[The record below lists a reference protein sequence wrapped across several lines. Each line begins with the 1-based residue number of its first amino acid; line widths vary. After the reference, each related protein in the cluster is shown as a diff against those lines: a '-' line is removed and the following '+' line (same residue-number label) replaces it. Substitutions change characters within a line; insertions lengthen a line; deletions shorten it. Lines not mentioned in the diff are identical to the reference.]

1 MTLSFQTK
9 RVVSMSSQGSGLD
22 DRLELPHT
30 PAIACAL
37 CLSTALRAP
46 RITPPPLGSAA
57 PWPRG
62 VAMSR
67 LDFTGLGNSEGD
79 FADTNFLSNVVDVI
93 YAADY
98 LCEHQE
104 APKMLI
110 GHSLG
115 GIVALAAA
123 QQVS

>member
-1 MTLSFQTK
+1 
-9 RVVSMSSQGSGLD
+9 
-22 DRLELPHT
+22 
-30 PAIACAL
+30 
-37 CLSTALRAP
+37 
-46 RITPPPLGSAA
+46 
-57 PWPRG
+57 
-62 VAMSR
+62 MSR

-79 FADTNFLSNVVDVI
+79 FADTNFLSNVADAT

-98 LCEHQE
+98 LCEYHE